1 MRYPSPKHSE
11 QVLQV
16 SRGSTSSWRGNSL
29 LVGVA
34 SIGLGAGSDSVGLD
48 NARIAPNRTEWRILG
63 DVTETAFTD
72 NYAIEQL
79 QK

>member
-1 MRYPSPKHSE
+1 M
-11 QVLQV
+11 
-16 SRGSTSSWRGNSL
+16 